1 MISTSFKISR
11 HFRTSA
17 PFLVNFN
24 AISPNVFLSEAD
36 FAKILIFIWFIRIS
50 QSWRDFYES
59 DLHFWEISL
68 TICRYL
74 RYLSRYYAQK
84 KHTCEHIVQKATR
97 LSNYTSKPGQIF
109 RSLLWSVS
117 LRKFVVLCLV
127 DYSLGNFCV
136 RLALLEEILLFF
148 WSRKLMIGRYALLRS
163 PNRRTSQRRRTI
175 H

>member
-1 MISTSFKISR
+1 MYRFR
-11 HFRTSA
+11 HYF
-17 PFLVNFN
+17 
-24 AISPNVFLSEAD
+24 
-36 FAKILIFIWFIRIS
+36 
-50 QSWRDFYES
+50 RDFDES
-59 DLHFWEISL
+59 DIRMYFSENIWEIWIL
-68 TICRYL
+68 PPTFQI
-74 RYLSRYYAQK
+74 
-84 KHTCEHIVQKATR
+84 CEHIVQKATR
-97 LSNYTSKPGQIF
+97 LSNYTSKPGEIF

-175 H
+175 HQLYFSIMPLFRTSLWLYSY